1 MQEFV
6 VVFNFCESKL
16 HGFKQDLDMFNR
28 SSHKKDTWDPAE
40 ITKNHRKGTF
50 LVAGGPEGYV

>member
-28 SSHKKDTWDPAE
+28 SSHKKDTGDTVVT
-40 ITKNHRKGTF
+40 TKNHRKGTF
-50 LVAGGPEGYV
+50 PVAGGPEGYV